1 MTAHD
6 HATPLSEK
14 HEDTLPVL
22 IEVLGGDALGL
33 RKLFIGN
40 RVAADNAN
48 LLSANGITSTMNLAV
63 NIELLPL
70 ALPDGSVVR
79 RTHIGLIDGPG
90 NLPQHVL
97 GAVFTLHGILGQ
109 ASPGKTS
116 YPPHRQGNVLVHCRG
131 GRSRSAGVVAL
142 YLHLVHGE
150 AFPSLD
156 AALAHV
162 RKARGL
168 GPTHPLPDMVGLAR
182 RIVAHR
188 ETIAPLF
195 GAL

>member
-1 MTAHD
+1 MTAHN
-6 HATPLSEK
+6 HAASSDEK
-14 HEDTLPVL
+14 QEDTLPVL
-22 IEVLGGDALGL
+22 FEVLGGDALGG

-40 RVAADNAN
+40 RVAADNAD
-48 LLSANGITSTMNLAV
+48 LLLANGITSTMNLAV

-70 ALPDGSVVR
+70 ALADGSVVR

-97 GAVFTLHGILGQ
+97 GAVFVLHGILGQ
-109 ASPGKTS
+109 ASPGKMS

-150 AFPSLD
+150 TFQSLD

-162 RKARGL
+162 RNARGL

-182 RIVAHR
+182 RIVMHR
-188 ETIAPLF
+188 DAIAPLF
-195 GAL
+195 DAL